1 MSACVQGLSP
11 PSSTEFRQHHALRRM
26 RSAQSWK
33 EVGFFTSPDAWTW
46 GIVLGDTPLHEPPIL
61 VVLKTLASDSTQGMW
76 RAEHFLGF
84 SDGSFVIYFK
94 SVSIICSIELNVYE
108 LPPYIL
114 LLKLTQSHPQRSVTP
129 NL

>member
-1 MSACVQGLSP
+1 
-11 PSSTEFRQHHALRRM
+11 M

-33 EVGFFTSPDAWTW
+33 EVGFFTSPGSWTW
-46 GIVLGDTPLHEPPIL
+46 DIVSGETPLPQPPIS

-76 RAEHFLGF
+76 RTEHFLGF
-84 SDGSFVIYFK
+84 SDSSFVIYFK